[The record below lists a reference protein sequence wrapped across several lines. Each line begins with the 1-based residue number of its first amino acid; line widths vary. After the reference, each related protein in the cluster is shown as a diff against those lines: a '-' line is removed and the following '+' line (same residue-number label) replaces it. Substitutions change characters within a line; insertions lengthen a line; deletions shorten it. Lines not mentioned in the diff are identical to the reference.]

1 MISKLSPDFNTYFSC
16 KSAFTSLLPWTVKQ
30 KVISPQ
36 KVIMVYLGVANKC
49 VSVRACAHTHT
60 HTHTQKSVRM
70 LRRWSG
76 CWTTEHMTSWNTPER
91 EWTPARLGRNALH
104 DTSFLSGV
112 GTLWH
117 TSVRDEENLV
127 DLCGKWKCMGGTKT
141 GSQEEAGPRSG
152 QRTSTLCAV
161 QHCRLHS
168 ACSSHFTFTW
178 SWTGGEDGIYAR
190 IPPGAQSW
198 EPPRGPPPYQ
208 PHVQCLLHSPQRVKS
223 AWVRTGNYTLQ
234 TQIKGRNAGQKH
246 ESSVPW
252 FPHS

>member
-1 MISKLSPDFNTYFSC
+1 M
-16 KSAFTSLLPWTVKQ
+16 KQ

-60 HTHTQKSVRM
+60 HTHTHTHKSVRM

-127 DLCGKWKCMGGTKT
+127 DLCGK
-141 GSQEEAGPRSG
+141 
-152 QRTSTLCAV
+152 
-161 QHCRLHS
+161 
-168 ACSSHFTFTW
+168 
-178 SWTGGEDGIYAR
+178 
-190 IPPGAQSW
+190 
-198 EPPRGPPPYQ
+198 
-208 PHVQCLLHSPQRVKS
+208 
-223 AWVRTGNYTLQ
+223 
-234 TQIKGRNAGQKH
+234 
-246 ESSVPW
+246 
-252 FPHS
+252 